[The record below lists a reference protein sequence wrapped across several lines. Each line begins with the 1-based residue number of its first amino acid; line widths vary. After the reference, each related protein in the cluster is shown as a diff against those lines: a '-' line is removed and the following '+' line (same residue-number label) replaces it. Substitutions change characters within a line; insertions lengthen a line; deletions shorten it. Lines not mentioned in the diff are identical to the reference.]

1 VVALCDELT
10 FARDH
15 APRMSTRL
23 LHIADLHLDR
33 AFAGMGCQGEL
44 AIRRRLGLRDALR
57 RAGRTAAEQGCVAV
71 TIGGD
76 LYEHD
81 RAGADT
87 AAFLVDT
94 FASWSPMHVLIAPGN
109 HDALLVGS
117 IYSRADWPANVHLF
131 RTTELQPHPLADG
144 LTVWGLAHLEPAW
157 QGDPLER
164 TPVGEDGGVHLALFH
179 GAELGSRPDGKSIHG
194 PFHAASIRERGFAAA
209 LCGHYHRRRID
220 EVAALVYPGSPEPLT
235 FDESEA
241 RGPVIVTVSGDGS
254 ITYAPLCD
262 NRWHARTAV
271 ADASAARSLGDVVDA
286 ACAAAQLVCAG
297 LDPERT
303 LLRVDLVG
311 EINNAVSTD
320 SFTVETAV
328 RDGCGVAGV
337 RARDLTIPALT
348 LSDNGAE
355 GTVRAAFAR
364 AVSDAT
370 AAATDDEQR
379 RSLEDTLRYGLQAL
393 GGAEIGL
400 R

>member
-1 VVALCDELT
+1 
-10 FARDH
+10 
-15 APRMSTRL
+15 MSTRL

-57 RAGRTAAEQGCVAV
+57 RAGRSAAEQGCAAV
-71 TIGGD
+71 TIAGD

-87 AAFLVDT
+87 ATFLVDT
-94 FASWSPMHVLIAPGN
+94 FASWSPMQVLLAPGN
-109 HDALLVGS
+109 HDALLAGS
-117 IYSRADWPANVHLF
+117 IHSRTEWPANVHLF
-131 RTTELQPHPLADG
+131 RTDEMKPHPLADG

-157 QGDPLER
+157 QGDPLACA
-164 TPVGEDGGVHLALFH
+164 PVGGDGGVHLALFH

-194 PFHAASIRERGFAAA
+194 PFHAAAIRQRGFAAA

-220 EVAALVYPGSPEPLT
+220 EVTALLYPGSPEPLT
-235 FDESEA
+235 FDESEQ
-241 RGPVIVTVSGDGS
+241 RGPVIVTIAGNGS
-254 ITYAPLCD
+254 ISYAPLCD

-271 ADASAARSLGDVVDA
+271 ADVSAAHSLADVVDVACQVA
-286 ACAAAQLVCAG
+286 AFACAG

-311 EINNAVSTD
+311 EINHAVSTD

-328 RDGCGVAGV
+328 RDTCGAAAV
-337 RARDLTIPALT
+337 RARDLTSPALALT
-348 LSDNGAE
+348 AIGSED
-355 GTVRAAFAR
+355 TVRAAFAT
-364 AVSDAT
+364 AVAEAV
-370 AAATDDEQR
+370 AAAADDGERQ
-379 RSLEDTLRYGLQAL
+379 SLEDTLRYGLQAL